1 MSEEPRGE
9 RIAKAIA
16 RAGLGSRRDAERWI
30 AAGRV
35 ALDGKPVDSAA
46 TLVTP
51 EQVITID
58 GSPLPPPPEP
68 RLWRFH
74 KPSGALTTVR
84 DPEGR
89 QTIFDLLPHD
99 LPRVMPVGR
108 LDMSSEGLLLLTN
121 DGAVKRKLELPSTG
135 LRRRYRVRA
144 YGRTTPERL
153 AELARG
159 LTLEGVHYGPIEARL
174 DRQSGANAWLTMTL
188 REGKN
193 REIRKVCAHLGLKV
207 NRLIRVGYGAFQI
220 GRLKPGEF
228 VEVPRRV
235 LAEQLGEEAP
245 EKANR
250 RGFARAKPKPVKP
263 GHRKAAAAKRAAKAG
278 KLSPG
283 KPGSG
288 KAKDTAA
295 AKPRGRGKSTKAAT
309 SAAPA
314 KQGRKHANRRR
325 AP

>member
-1 MSEEPRGE
+1 MTEETQGE

-35 ALDGKPVDSAA
+35 ALDGRKVESAA

-51 EQVITID
+51 DQVITID

-74 KPSGALTTVR
+74 KPDGVLTTAR

-89 QTIFDLLPHD
+89 RTIYDLLPRD

-121 DGAVKRKLELPSTG
+121 DGALKRRLELPASG

-144 YGRTTPERL
+144 YGRTSPERL

-159 LTLEGVHYGPIEARL
+159 LTLDGIHYGPIEARL
-174 DRQSGANAWLTMTL
+174 DRQSGANTWLTMTL

-193 REIRKVCAHLGLKV
+193 REVRKVCAHIGLKV
-207 NRLIRVGYGAFQI
+207 NRLIRVGYGSFQI
-220 GRLKPGEF
+220 GRLKPGELA
-228 VEVPRRV
+228 EVPKRV
-235 LAEQLGEEAP
+235 LAEQLGDGPP
-245 EKANR
+245 EKAQR

-278 KLSPG
+278 KLVAG
-283 KPGSG
+283 KAASG
-288 KAKDTAA
+288 KAKSGATAKTRGRGKAA
-295 AKPRGRGKSTKAAT
+295 AKPTTARKRSG
-309 SAAPA
+309 
-314 KQGRKHANRRR
+314 KHANRRR
-325 AP
+325 TP